1 MIFMKLYKFILIIIF
16 LNISNFSFSQV
27 APNKYRIYLTDK
39 TNTPYSIQHPED
51 FLSQLAIQRR
61 LNQNIPIVENDLP
74 VDPLYV
80 DSLKA
85 LGLTILNTSKWM
97 NTVVVFSTDTAL
109 IDTIQNL
116 AFVSDLYKSASL
128 YQKKSLENKFGYQI
142 SNEELKTDSLV
153 LLDYGSASNQIKM
166 LNGHILHN
174 QGFQGQGKTIA
185 IIDAGF
191 YHVNTLPAFD
201 SLWINNQILGTRD
214 FVDGGTVSFSG
225 NYHGMMVLSTIA
237 ANIPGEFVGT
247 APKAKFWLLRS
258 EDGAT
263 EYLIEED
270 NWISAAEFADSV
282 GVDVINTSLGYNTFN
297 DPSQNHT
304 YADLD
309 GNTIYITRGADIAA
323 SKGILV
329 VVSAGNSGGS
339 SWQYIT
345 APADADSVLSVGAV
359 NSEEVYVSFSS
370 TGPTPDGRIKP
381 NVAAKGYGT
390 TIQTT
395 GGQVGS
401 GSGTSF
407 SSPIIAGM
415 AACLWQANP
424 QLSNMEILHSIEQ
437 SSDQYF
443 APDSLKGYGVPDFA
457 LSNLVLHNIDYEDF
471 NNENYLRTYPNP
483 FSNQI
488 NLELY
493 SVDSQKINIEIINIV
508 GKIVKR
514 YEIPVKLTSYNKIC
528 LDNLYSMQNGLY
540 FMRIFTEENFY
551 LSKIVKVS
559 R

>member
-174 QGFQGQGKTIA
+174 QGFQGQGKIIA